1 MCIPLIGKVLELDND
16 APLARVELTNGQV
29 VLVNASLHPD
39 VGVNEYVLL
48 DRGLIVEVIDESEKE
63 SLMELYEEL
72 DNLWSG
78 EVVTY
83 E

>member
-1 MCIPLIGKVLELDND
+1 MCIPLIGKVLELDG
-16 APLARVELTNGQV
+16 PMARVELTSGQEAR
-29 VLVNASLHPD
+29 VNASLYPE
-39 VGVNEYVLL
+39 VGIGEYVLL

-72 DNLWSG
+72 DNLWS
-78 EVVTY
+78 EEIVSY